1 MIDQLFAFLL
11 VAALFT
17 SALCVVDH
25 AGRWLV
31 VRRERRL
38 TGVVRPLRRATAA
51 APALRLVHRADC
63 SDPAARRAPVVASM
77 RYQTSERAAG

>member
-31 VRRERRL
+31 VRRARRA
-38 TGVVRPLRRATAA
+38 VSVAPALRRPATAR
-51 APALRLVHRADC
+51 PALRLVHRAD
-63 SDPAARRAPVVASM
+63 SLTPSHRRAPVLASI